1 MGIGIE
7 KMSDNKEDKI
17 LDRLKEIAKEIKYG
31 VVTIEFKIHDGKI
44 SKGDIIDKKESL
56 C

>member
-1 MGIGIE
+1 MTE
-7 KMSDNKEDKI
+7 NKEDKI
-17 LDRLKEIAKEIKYG
+17 IERLKEVSRETKYG
-31 VVTIEFKIHDGKI
+31 VITVEFKIHDGRI

>member
-1 MGIGIE
+1 
-7 KMSDNKEDKI
+7 MSDDKEKKI
-17 LDRLKEIAKEIKYG
+17 IERLQEVAKEIKYG
-31 VVTIEFKIHDGKI
+31 VITIEFKIHDGRI